1 MTEYVPV
8 RNFKR
13 WVGLEG
19 AEAAFRGLEFAELH
33 GADLTEA
40 YVIVENN
47 RIRAIGGWPLD
58 SSEEERHH

>member
-1 MTEYVPV
+1 MTEWVPV
-8 RNFKR
+8 SSFTR

-19 AEAAFRGLEFAELH
+19 SEAALRGLEFAERH

-40 YVIVENN
+40 CVIVENN

-58 SSEEERHH
+58 SSEEECHH